1 MPMNEPLVSI
11 GIPTYNNPEGL
22 ENTIF
27 NFLCQ
32 SYENF
37 EIIVSVNPSL
47 DEDINNKYRKLS
59 ERYKGIKWHFQNNNT
74 GLINNFEFVLQQAT
88 GKYFMYAQ
96 DDDEWSLGF
105 INGLVSLLEDNPLV
119 PVAMSVVQR
128 RDDTGKIFDTF
139 DMKNISV
146 LNAMHDEKLAFVF
159 MGVWRINKLREYS
172 TDQTDIAIDAQAIL
186 DGGVMINPHELYTKG
201 MRHDKAKE
209 QIKNNPFWYFH
220 IYWSLLKGVYRID
233 KMKVP
238 VVAVYNFVWVI
249 RSYAAQI
256 LFLLPVDHPIR
267 KTVRKLTSHS

>member
-1 MPMNEPLVSI
+1 MTEPLVSI

-22 ENTIF
+22 EKIII
-27 NFLCQ
+27 NFICQ
-32 SYENF
+32 SYENY
-37 EIIVSVNPSL
+37 EIIVSVNPSWS
-47 DEDINNKYRKLS
+47 EDINTKYQQLA
-59 ERYKGIKWHFQNNNT
+59 ERYTGIRWYFQPAQI
-74 GLINNFEFVLQQAT
+74 GLINNFAFVLKQAT

-105 INGLVSLLEDNPLV
+105 IKGLVWFLESAPTV
-119 PVAMSVVQR
+119 PVAMSKVER
-128 RDDTGKIFDTF
+128 RDDTGEIFDTF

-159 MGVWRINKLREYS
+159 MGVWRLNKLREYS
-172 TDQTDIAIDAQAIL
+172 RVWTDIAICAQALL
-186 DGGVMINPHELYTKG
+186 DGGVLIDSNELYTKG

-209 QIKNNPFWYFH
+209 QIQGNPFWYFH
-220 IYWSLLKGVYRID
+220 IYWSLLKGVYSKD
-233 KMKVP
+233 WTKLP
-238 VVAVYNFVWVI
+238 AVAEYNFVWVI

>member
-1 MPMNEPLVSI
+1 MTEPLVSV

-22 ENTIF
+22 EKTLA
-27 NFLCQ
+27 NFMCQ
-32 SYENF
+32 TYQNL
-37 EIIVSVNPSL
+37 EIIVSVNPSNG
-47 DEDINNKYRKLS
+47 DTNNKYRGLIG
-59 ERYKGIKWHFQNNNT
+59 RYNNVKWHFQSTNT
-74 GLINNFEFVLQQAT
+74 GLIDNFWFVLEQAT
-88 GKYFMYAQ
+88 GEYFVFAQ

-105 INGLVSLLEDNPLV
+105 INGLVSLLEINPSV
-119 PVAMSVVQR
+119 SVAMSKVQR
-128 RDDTGKIFDTF
+128 RTDTGEIFDTF

-159 MGVWRINKLREYS
+159 MGVWRINKLRKYS
-172 TDQTDIAIDAQAIL
+172 EGRTTDIAIDAQAIL

-209 QIKNNPFWYFH
+209 QIQANPFWYFH
-220 IYWSLLKGVYRID
+220 IYWSLLKGVYRINR
-233 KMKVP
+233 MKVP
-238 VVAVYNFVWVI
+238 MVAVYNFVWVI